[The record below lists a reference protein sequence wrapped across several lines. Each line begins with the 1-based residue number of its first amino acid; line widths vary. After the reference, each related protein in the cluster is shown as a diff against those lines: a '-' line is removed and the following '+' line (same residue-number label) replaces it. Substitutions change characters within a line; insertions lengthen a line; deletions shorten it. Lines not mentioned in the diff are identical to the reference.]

1 MNYRDLEIWNLAN
14 DLVIDIHIMTLNKI
28 PKFEMYEEGGQIR
41 RSIKSVKSNIV
52 EGFGRQKYKKEFI
65 KFIIYAL
72 ASNDETI
79 DHLINLYRTRSLID
93 CDLYES
99 LNERLSLLG
108 KKLNKFSQAIENSH
122 MSVK

>member
-14 DLVIDIHIMTLNKI
+14 DLVINIHIMTLNKI

-52 EGFGRQKYKKEFI
+52 EGFGRRKYKKEFI